1 MVSKY
6 NYKKELSRRQKVYKQ
21 RKGYLIASWINR
33 DMLLNVPKLS
43 IALTKVRNRCIDTGS
58 SRSII
63 GKYKMGRIYLKKVA
77 CRGWLTGIRKGSW

>member
-1 MVSKY
+1 
-6 NYKKELSRRQKVYKQ
+6 
-21 RKGYLIASWINR
+21 
-33 DMLLNVPKLS
+33 MLLNVSKLS

-77 CRGWLTGIRKGSW
+77 CRGWLTGIRKGS